1 MIAGRIPPAA
11 QKGLGAAVAAL
22 LTFMGLWAVGRAP
35 DQGERLHALEQT
47 AATLSARPA
56 ALPATRTRTPLC
68 RAPLAAASAELEDQ
82 LRRDAAASGATVEA
96 MTLTPGAA
104 GTPTDLTAATL
115 DLTLS
120 GDEAAITRF
129 LKAAVDQRAP
139 VFLQDAEITAA
150 PNDLKVQMRGRLL
163 CRR

>member
-1 MIAGRIPPAA
+1 MTPKRIPLAA
-11 QKGLGAAVAAL
+11 QKGLGAAAAAL
-22 LTFMGLWAVGRAP
+22 LTFAGLWAAGRAP
-35 DQGERLHALEQT
+35 DQGERLQALEQT

-56 ALPATRTRTPLC
+56 APPATRTRTPLC
-68 RAPLAAASAELEDQ
+68 RGPLAAASADLEDQ
-82 LRRDAAASGATVEA
+82 LRRDAAASGATVET

-120 GDEAAITRF
+120 GDEPAVTRF
-129 LKAAVDQRAP
+129 LKAAVDRRAP
-139 VFLQDAEITAA
+139 VFLQDAEITAS
-150 PNDLKVQMRGRLL
+150 PDGLKVQIRGRLL

>member
-11 QKGLGAAVAAL
+11 QKGLGAAAAAL
-22 LTFMGLWAVGRAP
+22 LTFMSLWTVGQAP
-35 DQGERLHALEQT
+35 DQGERLQALERT
-47 AATLSARPA
+47 AATLSARP
-56 ALPATRTRTPLC
+56 PASATTRTRTPLC
-68 RAPLAAASAELEDQ
+68 RAPLATASAELEDQ

-104 GTPTDLTAATL
+104 GTPMDLTAATL
-115 DLTLS
+115 GLTLS
-120 GDEAAITRF
+120 GDEAAVTQF
-129 LKAAVDQRAP
+129 LKAAVDRRAP

-150 PNDLKVQMRGRLL
+150 RNDLKVQIRGRLL